1 MSTWVGKLV
10 VFQWCVR
17 LPLVAKCWLSWWH
30 WKRHTTLFPML
41 GFQQFF
47 FYFPLFS
54 LSSSRELCWLAKIKR
69 CFVILFLYQSSPHSF
84 YSYLFCFKSFFYWF
98 FFQFYTYHLDSFYFY
113 IKFSPYFFVLFILF
127 WILFWLNCFFQFYLL
142 AFC

>member
-41 GFQQFF
+41 GFQRLFLIFLFFHSHLLENCASLQKLKGVLSFYFYINLVPILFIHIYFVLNLFFIDFF
-47 FYFPLFS
+47 FNF
-54 LSSSRELCWLAKIKR
+54 
-69 CFVILFLYQSSPHSF
+69 ILIIWIHFIFILNLVLIFL
-84 YSYLFCFKSFFYWF
+84 SYLFCFGSFFDWIVF
-98 FFQFYTYHLDSFYFY
+98 FN
-113 IKFSPYFFVLFILF
+113 FIS
-127 WILFWLNCFFQFYLL
+127 
-142 AFC
+142 

>member
-84 YSYLFCFKSFFYWF
+84 YSYLFCFKSFFYWLF
-98 FFQFYTYHLDSFYFY
+98 FN
-113 IKFSPYFFVLFILF
+113 FILII
-127 WILFWLNCFFQFYLL
+127 WIYFIFILNLVLIFLSYLFCFGSFFDWIVFFQFYLL